1 MAEGADDE
9 DGVLTP
15 EELDVTDDERVREL
29 DDNRYFVSLDEGPT
43 PEIDAPGEP
52 DATPADDPG
61 LVAELDGVPETYGV
75 ALAAKTESGVEEYVT
90 ASNSVV
96 ETFERAVLWYASQV
110 GDADTPP
117 EDVLRIL
124 VEESNLDV

>member
-1 MAEGADDE
+1 MPEGADDSD

-15 EELDVTDDERVREL
+15 EELDVTDHERVREF
-29 DDNRYFVSLDEGPT
+29 DDNRYFVSLDEGPA
-43 PEIDAPGEP
+43 PEIDAPASA
-52 DATPADDPG
+52 DDDPG
-61 LVAELDGVPETYGV
+61 LAAELDGVPETYGV
-75 ALAAKTESGVEEYVT
+75 ALAAKTETGVDEYVT

-124 VEESNLDV
+124 VEESDLDV